1 MPYPS
6 QLLPEPLTL
15 RQSTADLYL
24 HKRCSNTVLSQSL
37 WGPWVLVCT
46 RFVWAFL
53 ASLVE
58 MRFDSKCKF
67 ILLPSCWGFSFVLGC
82 GVSLHS
88 CSSTYHLTGFL
99 WPWTWSISS
108 LPLIADPGERS
119 SDPTRDWPRLV
130 CECPGV
136 SSRAVGRWWPAAGLG
151 ALSVAAHPWDF
162 DEVAIIFFTFTKI
175 AGRELISSHQ
185 QKMGLKIYWAW
196 PRPSEQDP
204 VSPSVSLS
212 HQEASL
218 SLLSFSIR
226 GQTDWKPQSQETN
239 QSHHMDHSLV

>member
-88 CSSTYHLTGFL
+88 CSSTYHLTGV
-99 WPWTWSISS
+99 S
-108 LPLIADPGERS
+108 LTLDLEYLLSAAHC
-119 SDPTRDWPRLV
+119 WPRRKEQWPHKRLTQTCLWV
-130 CECPGV
+130 SRGLQQSRRSVVACCRVGGTEC
-136 SSRAVGRWWPAAGLG
+136 SSTSMGFWWGRHYLLYLHQNSREGTHLLPSTENGIKDL
-151 ALSVAAHPWDF
+151 LSMAPP
-162 DEVAIIFFTFTKI
+162 IRT
-175 AGRELISSHQ
+175 
-185 QKMGLKIYWAW
+185 
-196 PRPSEQDP
+196 RPSFP
-204 VSPSVSLS
+204 LS
-212 HQEASL
+212 
-218 SLLSFSIR
+218 
-226 GQTDWKPQSQETN
+226 
-239 QSHHMDHSLV
+239 